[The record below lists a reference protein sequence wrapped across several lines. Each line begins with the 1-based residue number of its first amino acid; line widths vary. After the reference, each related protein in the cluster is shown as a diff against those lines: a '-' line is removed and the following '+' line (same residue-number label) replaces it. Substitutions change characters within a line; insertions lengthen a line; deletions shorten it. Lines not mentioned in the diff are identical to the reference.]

1 MKLEELSWLSG
12 KGPDAE
18 IALSTR
24 LRLARNL
31 EDFPFPPGG
40 APGHLAQVVTLVGVE
55 VEKVPGLA
63 FHQVYS
69 LKPLDLHLLVERHL
83 ISPAFMASNQP
94 RGLALSPDGQTAIM
108 INEEDHLRLQCLVP
122 GLDFATAWGCVSGL
136 EEQLAEGLRF
146 AFDAQF
152 GYLTSC
158 PSNVGTGLRASAML
172 HLPALAWLKALDNLV
187 PQVAQVGLTVRG
199 VFGEGSRSA
208 GNLLQISNQ
217 VTLGPS
223 EEDILANLG
232 RVTSQLVGYERS
244 ARQEL
249 LRTQGSQ
256 LEDRVWRC
264 LGVLASARLMVSAEA
279 MEHLSMV
286 RLGVDLGFLPPIPL
300 EDLNA
305 LMVRLRPASLQVEA
319 GRDLEPG
326 ARDSTRAEL
335 LREALGR
342 YVS

>member
-1 MKLEELSWLSG
+1 MKLEDLNWLSG
-12 KGPDAE
+12 TGPDAE

-31 EDFPFPPGG
+31 EDFPFPPGCS
-40 APGHLAQVVTLVGVE
+40 AAHLAQVVTLVGVQ
-55 VEKVPGLA
+55 VESLGDLA
-63 FHQVYS
+63 FHQMYS
-69 LKPLDLHLLVERHL
+69 MKPLDLHLLVERHL

-94 RGLALSPDGQTAIM
+94 RGLALSEDGGVAIM
-108 INEEDHLRLQCLVP
+108 INEEDHLRLQCLRP
-122 GLDFATAWGCVSGL
+122 GLAFEQAWACVSGV
-136 EEQLAEGLRF
+136 EERLAEGLRF
-146 AFDAQF
+146 AFDDQF

-172 HLPALAWLKALDNLV
+172 HLPALGWLKALDNLV

-199 VFGEGSRSA
+199 VYGEGSRSA

-217 VTLGPS
+217 VTLGPT

-232 RVTSQLVGYERS
+232 RVTAQLVNYERS
-244 ARQEL
+244 AREQL
-249 LRTQGSQ
+249 LSAQGGQ
-256 LEDRVWRC
+256 VEDRVWRC
-264 LGVLASARLMVSAEA
+264 LGILASARLMVSAEA
-279 MEHLSMV
+279 LEHLSMV

-305 LMVRLRPASLQVEA
+305 LMVRIRPASLQVEA

-326 ARDSTRAEL
+326 ARDATRAEL
-335 LREALGR
+335 LREALAS
-342 YVS
+342 YV